1 MKRGRKRAENPDT
14 ARRILDAAERHFA
27 AHGLAGARTDQ
38 IAISAHANKAM
49 LYYYFGDKQRLH
61 RAVLENLI
69 RQVRPGFESAASRAA
84 TPRQRILAFVDA
96 YFDFRAAHPRFPQ
109 ILMWMMM
116 SAPAEARWLARTH
129 FLPGHRLLQRV
140 IRDGITHGE
149 FRPVDPKQ
157 TVITLIAM
165 ISFYFSSSVMQS
177 EILQKNAFS
186 PRAVAERKRAV
197 IDFLEHGLFLPEKR
211 PA

>member
-1 MKRGRKRAENPDT
+1 MKRGRKKIENPDT
-14 ARRILDAAERHFA
+14 ARRILEAAERHFA
-27 AHGLAGARTDQ
+27 ERGLAGARTDQ
-38 IAISAHANKAM
+38 IAVSAHANKAM
-49 LYYYFGDKQRLH
+49 LYYYFGDKRRLH

-69 RQVRPGFESAASRAA
+69 RNVRQGFESAVSGTA
-84 TPRQRILAFVDA
+84 TPRQRILAFVHA
-96 YFDFRAAHPRFPQ
+96 YFDFRATHPRFPQ

-140 IRDGITHGE
+140 IQDGIKRGE
-149 FRPVDPKQ
+149 FRKVDPQQ

-165 ISFYFSSSVMQS
+165 IAFYFSSSVVQS
-177 EILQKNAFS
+177 EILGKNAFS
-186 PRAVAERKRAV
+186 PKAVAERKRAV

-211 PA
+211 RA